1 MQLYSKAARRWI
13 EPLLVLG
20 VGEAVALRF
29 LPANSDP
36 SSDLGLVSPG
46 ADSFADY
53 PAPSWYVRELTAEE
67 LAVLAGQLRQGAREV
82 LLSNAFARSVA
93 AAQGFESARQMFE
106 AAAGLLIRGQI
117 CRISA
122 IKPMDA
128 GGETYGWQLLC
139 DAALEA
145 V

>member
-1 MQLYSKAARRWI
+1 MQLYSKAAKRWI
-13 EPLLVLG
+13 EPLLALS
-20 VGEAVALRF
+20 VGEAVAVRF

-36 SSDLGLVSPG
+36 SADLGLVSTG
-46 ADSFADY
+46 ADSFIDY
-53 PAPSWYVRELTAEE
+53 PAPSWYVRELNAEE

-82 LLSNAFARSVA
+82 LLSDAFARTVA
-93 AAQGFESARQMFE
+93 AAQGLETARQMFE
-106 AAAGLLIRGQI
+106 AAAGLLICGQI

-128 GGETYGWQLLC
+128 GGETYGWQLFC